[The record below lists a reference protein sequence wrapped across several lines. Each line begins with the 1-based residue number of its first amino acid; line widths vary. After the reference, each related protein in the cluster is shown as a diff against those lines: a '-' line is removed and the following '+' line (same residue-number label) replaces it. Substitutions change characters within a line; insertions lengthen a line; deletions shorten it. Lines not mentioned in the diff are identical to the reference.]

1 LLQQFL
7 DGTPYAGDFVYPI
20 KLHLVFE
27 ILLAEDN
34 PGDVLLFREALSS
47 CQLPCNVVVATD
59 GQKAIALLGGVTGDE
74 AGSSPSN
81 GPVWQPHLIV
91 LDVNLP
97 KHNGDAVLRHV
108 RRQPRL
114 KGVPVIMLTS
124 SASPADRA
132 AAIDLGA
139 NLYLQKSSDLDELLE
154 VGKIVEAILTRV
166 PATERSEPRP

>member
-1 LLQQFL
+1 
-7 DGTPYAGDFVYPI
+7 
-20 KLHLVFE
+20 VFE

-34 PGDVLLFREALSS
+34 PGDVLLFREALNS
-47 CQLPCNVVVATD
+47 CQLPCNVVVAAD
-59 GQKAIALLGGVTGDE
+59 GQKAINLLGSEEESGE
-74 AGSSPSN
+74 SPN
-81 GPVWQPHLIV
+81 GTQSHEPTWRPHLIV

-108 RRQPRL
+108 RRQPWL

-154 VGKIVEAILTRV
+154 VGKIVQAVLARGS
-166 PATERSEPRP
+166 ASESRA

>member
-1 LLQQFL
+1 M
-7 DGTPYAGDFVYPI
+7 
-20 KLHLVFE
+20 FE

-34 PGDVLLFREALSS
+34 PGDVLLFREALNSR
-47 CQLPCNVVVATD
+47 QLPCNVVVASD
-59 GQKAIALLGGVTGDE
+59 GQKAISLLGGEMRATAAEV
-74 AGSSPSN
+74 AANAPSPA
-81 GPVWQPHLIV
+81 PTWRPHLIV

-108 RRQPRL
+108 RCQPWL
-114 KGVPVIMLTS
+114 QGVPVIMLTS

-154 VGKIVEAILTRV
+154 VGKIVESILGRART
-166 PATERSEPRP
+166 PDL

>member
-1 LLQQFL
+1 
-7 DGTPYAGDFVYPI
+7 
-20 KLHLVFE
+20 VFE

-34 PGDVLLFREALSS
+34 PGDVLLFREALNS
-47 CQLPCNVVVATD
+47 CQLPCHLVVAAD
-59 GQKAIALLGGVTGDE
+59 GQKAIALLGSEETLENEEKPGDE
-74 AGSSPSN
+74 AGGAASRETN
-81 GPVWQPHLIV
+81 WRPHLIV

-108 RRQPRL
+108 RRQPWL

-139 NLYLQKSSDLDELLE
+139 SLYLQKSSDLDELLE
-154 VGKIVEAILTRV
+154 VGKIVQAVLARDGA
-166 PATERSEPRP
+166 PPDF

>member
-1 LLQQFL
+1 M
-7 DGTPYAGDFVYPI
+7 
-20 KLHLVFE
+20 FE

-34 PGDVLLFREALSS
+34 PGDVLLFREALNSRDLA
-47 CQLPCNVVVATD
+47 CHVVVAAD
-59 GQKAIALLGGVTGDE
+59 GQKAMALLGGDAQAPT
-74 AGSSPSN
+74 
-81 GPVWQPHLIV
+81 WRPHLIV

-108 RRQPRL
+108 RRQPWL
-114 KGVPVIMLTS
+114 QGVPVIMLTS

-154 VGKIVEAILTRV
+154 VGKIVESVLAG
-166 PATERSEPRP
+166 A

>member
-1 LLQQFL
+1 
-7 DGTPYAGDFVYPI
+7 
-20 KLHLVFE
+20 
-27 ILLAEDN
+27 
-34 PGDVLLFREALSS
+34 
-47 CQLPCNVVVATD
+47 
-59 GQKAIALLGGVTGDE
+59 
-74 AGSSPSN
+74 
-81 GPVWQPHLIV
+81 
-91 LDVNLP
+91 
-97 KHNGDAVLRHV
+97 V

-154 VGKIVEAILTRV
+154 VGKIVEAVLTRV

>member
-1 LLQQFL
+1 
-7 DGTPYAGDFVYPI
+7 
-20 KLHLVFE
+20 VFD

-34 PGDVLLFREALSS
+34 PGDVLLFREALNC
-47 CQLPCNVVVATD
+47 CQLPCNLVVAAD
-59 GQKAIALLGGVTGDE
+59 GQKAIALLGAEPEEE
-74 AGSSPSN
+74 ASGSRT
-81 GPVWQPHLIV
+81 WRPHLIV

-97 KHNGDAVLRHV
+97 KYNGDAVLRYV
-108 RRQPRL
+108 RRQPWL

-154 VGKIVEAILTRV
+154 VGKIVEAILGRT
-166 PATERSEPRP
+166 PKS

>member
-1 LLQQFL
+1 
-7 DGTPYAGDFVYPI
+7 
-20 KLHLVFE
+20 VFE

-34 PGDVLLFREALSS
+34 PGDVLLFREALQSRE
-47 CQLPCNVVVATD
+47 LPCNVVVASD
-59 GQKAIALLGGVTGDE
+59 GQKAMALLGDFTTGP
-74 AGSSPSN
+74 PS
-81 GPVWQPHLIV
+81 WRPHLIV

-97 KHNGDAVLRHV
+97 KHNGDTVLRHV
-108 RRQPRL
+108 RRQPWL

-154 VGKIVEAILTRV
+154 VGKIVEAVLARSAS
-166 PATERSEPRP
+166 PER

>member
-1 LLQQFL
+1 
-7 DGTPYAGDFVYPI
+7 
-20 KLHLVFE
+20 VFE

-47 CQLPCNVVVATD
+47 RELPCNVVVASD
-59 GQKAIALLGGVTGDE
+59 GQKAIALLGGGTAAAP
-74 AGSSPSN
+74 AGTPSSPPN
-81 GPVWQPHLIV
+81 WRPHLIV

-108 RRQPRL
+108 RCQPWL
-114 KGVPVIMLTS
+114 EGVPVIMLTS

-154 VGKIVEAILTRV
+154 VGKIVEAILGRKPT
-166 PATERSEPRP
+166 PDA

>member
-1 LLQQFL
+1 
-7 DGTPYAGDFVYPI
+7 
-20 KLHLVFE
+20 VFE

-34 PGDVLLFREALSS
+34 PGDVLLFREALNSRE
-47 CQLPCNVVVATD
+47 LVCNLVVAPD
-59 GQKAIALLGGVTGDE
+59 GQKAMALLSGEIGGEVRGTS
-74 AGSSPSN
+74 AHRP
-81 GPVWQPHLIV
+81 PWQPDLIV

-108 RRQPRL
+108 RRQPWL

-132 AAIDLGA
+132 AAMDLGA

-154 VGKIVEAILTRV
+154 VGRIVEGILARNTQ
-166 PATERSEPRP
+166 PRP